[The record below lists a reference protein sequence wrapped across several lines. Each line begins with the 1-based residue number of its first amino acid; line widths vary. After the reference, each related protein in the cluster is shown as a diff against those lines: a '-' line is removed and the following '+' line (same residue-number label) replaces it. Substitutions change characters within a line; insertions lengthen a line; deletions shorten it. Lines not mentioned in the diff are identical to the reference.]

1 MCKFYKNM
9 NHFFHSFGIFLTV
22 ISILVLIGSF
32 IYGFFYTLFFQDND
46 YMDFN
51 SDLIYIAFWAI
62 LLATGESIVSKSSN
76 SVFELENNKKGSGIA
91 NECIRRNNSDSQPI
105 YIRTLCR
112 SDFYTLFFQYNY
124 YVDFNSD
131 LIYIAFWAILLAT
144 GESIVSKS
152 SNSVFELE
160 NNKKDSGED
169 ESK

>member
-1 MCKFYKNM
+1 MCKFYKNK

-32 IYGFFYTLFFQDND
+32 VYSF
-46 YMDFN
+46 
-51 SDLIYIAFWAI
+51 
-62 LLATGESIVSKSSN
+62 
-76 SVFELENNKKGSGIA
+76 
-91 NECIRRNNSDSQPI
+91 
-105 YIRTLCR
+105 
-112 SDFYTLFFQYNY
+112 FYTLFFQYNY
-124 YVDFNSD
+124 YVDFNSV
-131 LIYIAFWAILLAT
+131 LIYIAFWAILLAS